1 MRSQMLGVVVSGVAA
16 LVLGACGGSG
26 GGGGGSNGNS
36 TTPTA
41 VTIIAGNAQ
50 TAAAGTE
57 LPTALSV
64 SVTNASGQ
72 PVAGVTV
79 AWAVIAGGGSLAPAS
94 STTSAAGT
102 ASTRWTL
109 GAAAG
114 ENRATATV
122 AAIPAVTFDA
132 TATAAGT
139 ASVTVTSP
147 TPTPY
152 EGDTVQLTAVAKDP
166 SGNVLA
172 GKVASWSSS
181 DPVLAPVSTTGLLN
195 TWRTGQV
202 TVTATID
209 GVTGQLALTLTP
221 VLATAT
227 LGAREIVID
236 WTTDRCE
243 DLDVPDGPARF
254 VRAQDNSLVLFSG
267 NAPRYYVSRGAGFGS
282 LARDCIQPVL
292 VSKDLPTAESYE
304 NWEWPWA
311 IYRDGATWHALVH
324 NEFHDAV
331 AVTCRPGDSSPGNP
345 CWYNSITHAVSTD
358 GAKTFTKPLAPAHVV
373 APAPNAWVAP
383 LPGEVPVGNGTV
395 EGYFNPSNIVHASDG
410 YYYSF
415 LMAIPTRNW
424 TEAQGLCVFRTNTLA
439 DPSSWRAWDGS
450 GFNLRMTS
458 PYVTGGPATV
468 CSFLDTVMT
477 QGQVEYNTYL
487 ERYMYVSVS
496 QGPFDVGGR
505 GVCGFFYA
513 LSADLVHWSRHQLLV
528 EAQLPWCPADLQQ
541 PGVLDPQTVLYPSIV
556 DHSDT
561 TVNFERTGRTPYLY
575 YTRFNAGLDRD
586 LVRVPLTITRQN

>member
-1 MRSQMLGVVVSGVAA
+1 MLGVVVSGVAA

-282 LARDCIQPVL
+282 LARDCTQPVL
-292 VSKDLPTAESYE
+292 VSRDLPTPESYE

-331 AVTCRPGDSSPGNP
+331 AATCRPGDSSPGNP